1 MKKIF
6 ISLLTLLTGFSF
18 SQELEKSLLWKIS
31 GNGLKDDSYLF
42 GTIHITCDATL
53 DDNTLRALDNTKQLY
68 LELDMD
74 EKSMQMQMLKHIKMN
89 DDTKLSTL
97 LTAEEFKIVD
107 DFLKKNMNM
116 SAKTF
121 DTFKP
126 FMVSTMLLPKL
137 LDCDFQSVESELMKV
152 TKEQGEEEVFGLEK
166 MEDQMKV
173 FDAIPYK
180 TQAEELLKTAKG
192 DLSNEKDEF
201 KKMLVIYED
210 KDIEGMLRMM
220 DDSDNKIT
228 SENQDVLLN
237 NRNKNWIPIMII
249 TMKDKPT
256 FFGVGAGH
264 LAGEEGVIKLLRKQG
279 FKVEAVK

>member
-31 GNGLKDDSYLF
+31 GNGLKHDSYLF

-74 EKSMQMQMLKHIKMN
+74 EKSMQMQMMQHMMMK
-89 DDTKLSTL
+89 DGAKLSTL
-97 LTAEEFKIVD
+97 LNSEDFKTVD
-107 DFLKKNMNM
+107 EFLKKNLNM
-116 SAKTF
+116 SAKLF
-121 DTFKP
+121 DSFKP
-126 FMVSTMLLPKL
+126 FMISTMLYPKMI
-137 LDCDFQSVESELMKV
+137 DCPFQSVESVLMKV
-152 TKEQGEEEVFGLEK
+152 TEEQNEEVFGLETI
-166 MEDQMKV
+166 EDQMKV
-173 FDAIPYK
+173 FDNISYEI
-180 TQAEELLKTAKG
+180 QAEELLKMAKG
-192 DLSNEKDEF
+192 DLEKDKDEMN
-201 KKMLVIYED
+201 KMMKIYQN
-210 KDIEGMLRMM
+210 KDIEGMLKMM

-237 NRNKNWIPIMII
+237 NRNKNWIPIMIK

-279 FKVEAVK
+279 YKVEAVQ

>member
-74 EKSMQMQMLKHIKMN
+74 EKSMQMQMMQHMMMK
-89 DDTKLSTL
+89 DGAKLSTL
-97 LTAEEFKIVD
+97 LNSEDFKTVD
-107 DFLKKNMNM
+107 EFLKKNLNM
-116 SAKTF
+116 SAKLF
-121 DTFKP
+121 DSFKP
-126 FMVSTMLLPKL
+126 FMISTMLYPKMI
-137 LDCDFQSVESELMKV
+137 DCPFQSVESVLMKV
-152 TKEQGEEEVFGLEK
+152 TEEQNEEVFGLEK
-166 MEDQMKV
+166 VEDQMKV
-173 FDAIPYK
+173 FDEIPY
-180 TQAEELLKTAKG
+180 QDQVDELLKTVKG
-192 DLSNEKDEF
+192 DLEKD
-201 KKMLVIYED
+201 KKELDEMMTIYQN
-210 KDIEGMLRMM
+210 KDIEGMLKIMT
-220 DDSDNKIT
+220 DSDNKIT
-228 SENQDVLLN
+228 SENQDILLN
-237 NRNKNWIPIMII
+237 NRNKNWIPVMIK

-264 LAGEEGVIKLLRKQG
+264 LAGEEGVIKLLRKKG
-279 FKVEAVK
+279 YKVEAVQ

>member
-31 GNGLKDDSYLF
+31 GNGLKHDSYLF

-74 EKSMQMQMLKHIKMN
+74 EKSMQMEMMQHMMMK
-89 DDTKLSTL
+89 DGTKLSTL
-97 LTAEEFKIVD
+97 LNSEDFKTVD
-107 DFLKKNMNM
+107 EFLKKNLNM
-116 SAKTF
+116 SAKLF
-121 DTFKP
+121 DSFKP
-126 FMVSTMLLPKL
+126 FMITTMLYPKMI
-137 LDCDFQSVESELMKV
+137 DCPFQSVESVLMKV
-152 TKEQGEEEVFGLEK
+152 SKEQNEEIFGLETI
-166 MEDQMKV
+166 EDQMKV
-173 FDAIPYK
+173 FDNISYEI
-180 TQAEELLKTAKG
+180 QAEELVKMAKG
-192 DLSNEKDEF
+192 NLEKDKDEMNR
-201 KKMLVIYED
+201 MLKIYEN
-210 KDIEGMLRMM
+210 KDIEGMLKMM
-220 DDSDNKIT
+220 DDSENKIT

-237 NRNKNWIPIMII
+237 NRNKNWIPIMIK

-264 LAGEEGVIKLLRKQG
+264 LAGEEGVIKLLRKKG
-279 FKVEAVK
+279 YKVEAVQ

>member
-1 MKKIF
+1 
-6 ISLLTLLTGFSF
+6 
-18 SQELEKSLLWKIS
+18 
-31 GNGLKDDSYLF
+31 
-42 GTIHITCDATL
+42 
-53 DDNTLRALDNTKQLY
+53 
-68 LELDMD
+68 
-74 EKSMQMQMLKHIKMN
+74 MN
-89 DDTKLSTL
+89 DGTKLSTL

-152 TKEQGEEEVFGLEK
+152 TKEQGEEVFGLEK

-201 KKMLVIYED
+201 KKMLVIYEE

-237 NRNKNWIPIMII
+237 NRNKNWIPIMIK
-249 TMKDKPT
+249 TMKNKAT

-279 FKVEAVK
+279 YKVEAVK

>member
-1 MKKIF
+1 MKHLFLIAG
-6 ISLLTLLTGFSF
+6 LLTTILGN
-18 SQELEKSLLWKIS
+18 SQELDKSLLWRIS
-31 GNGLKDDSYLF
+31 SNELQDPSYLY
-42 GTIHITCDATL
+42 GTIHATCDAKL
-53 DDNTLRALDNTKQLY
+53 DENTLKALDETKQLF

-74 EKSMQMQMLKHIKMN
+74 DKSMQMQMLKHIKMN

-152 TKEQGEEEVFGLEK
+152 TKEQGEEVFGLEK

-192 DLSNEKDEF
+192 DLSNEKEKK

-237 NRNKNWIPIMII
+237 NRNKNWIPIMIK
-249 TMKDKPT
+249 TMKNKAT